1 MSAIAYITDSKLLEL
16 HRLNAHKT
24 MNFWRLSTKTSF
36 SDFGKDDLVFFL
48 SKDKEHM
55 KKKEKGIVGFGR
67 LENIYTYAPK
77 TMWNKFGNENG
88 YNTYDEFKEAIEKVS
103 KLHVLPKKIS
113 SFYLN
118 NIVFFQSPIY
128 LSELGIKIS
137 NNVESYVYIKP
148 EESVIKLLEY
158 GKEAIDI
165 WSSSEMAEKIIENEQ
180 LNTSL
185 KLAQKDIG
193 DFKLS
198 ETRIKSGNRTMKKIV
213 ENNPGCKFIG
223 KSKLDVALVNDRDI
237 LIVLYNHKEIDYRLL
252 IGQAELYKKY
262 IMKYYNGPF
271 KIYFKTSDN
280 NKGLNDLINSI

>member
-55 KKKEKGIVGFGR
+55 KKKEKGIVGFGK

-77 TMWNKFGNENG
+77 TMWNKFGTENG
-88 YNTYDEFKEAIEKVS
+88 YNTYEEFKEAIEKVS
-103 KLHVLPKKIS
+103 KIHELPKKIS
-113 SFYLN
+113 SFYLK

-165 WSSSEMAEKIIENEQ
+165 WSSNEIAEKIINNEQ
-180 LNTSL
+180 LNYSL

-198 ETRIKSGNRTMKKIV
+198 DTRIKSGNRTMKKIV

-223 KSKLDVALVNDRDI
+223 KSKLDVALVNDSDI

-252 IGQAELYKKY
+252 IGQAQLYKKY

-280 NKGLNDLINSI
+280 NKELNDLINSI

>member
-55 KKKEKGIVGFGR
+55 KKKEKGIVGFGK
-67 LENIYTYAPK
+67 LDNIYTYAPK
-77 TMWNKFGNENG
+77 TMWNKFEKENG
-88 YNTYDEFKEAIEKVS
+88 YNTYGEFKEAIEKVS
-103 KLHVLPKKIS
+103 KLHELPKKIS
-113 SFYLN
+113 SFYLK

-148 EESVIKLLEY
+148 EELVIKLLEY
-158 GKEAIDI
+158 GKQAIDI
-165 WSSSEMAEKIIENEQ
+165 WSSSEMAENIIENEQ
-180 LNTSL
+180 LNYSL

-193 DFKLS
+193 DLKLS
-198 ETRIKSGNRTMKKIV
+198 ETRINSGNRIMKKII

-252 IGQAELYKKY
+252 IGQAQLYKKY

-280 NKGLNDLINSI
+280 NKELIELINNI

>member
-55 KKKEKGIVGFGR
+55 KKKEKGIVGFGK

-77 TMWNKFGNENG
+77 TMWSKFGNENG

-128 LSELGIKIS
+128 LSELGISIS

-165 WSSSEMAEKIIENEQ
+165 WSSSEMAIKLIENEQ
-180 LNTSL
+180 LNYSL

-198 ETRIKSGNRTMKKIV
+198 DTRIKSGNRIMKKII

-223 KSKLDVALVNDRDI
+223 KSKLDVALVNDSDI

-280 NKGLNDLINSI
+280 NKKLNDLINSI

>member
-24 MNFWRLSTKTSF
+24 MNFWRLSTKTTF

-103 KLHVLPKKIS
+103 KLHILPKKIS

-223 KSKLDVALVNDRDI
+223 KSKLDVVLVNDSDI